1 MLIFGFALHGE
12 RTPLFILGLLTQ
24 EKSLCLLTLINVKPL
39 NNSPIVCYICNIDIN
54 PLKKTVMKLYIITVF
69 DTTST
74 QEKPIKPVQIVVD
87 SKSLSTSVASHVDE
101 THYVMV
107 GSIDGKIG

>member
-1 MLIFGFALHGE
+1 
-12 RTPLFILGLLTQ
+12 
-24 EKSLCLLTLINVKPL
+24 
-39 NNSPIVCYICNIDIN
+39 
-54 PLKKTVMKLYIITVF
+54 MKLYIITVF